1 MNTETQSILK
11 SINRLPEPE
20 KRELAAEIIRLTA
33 NFDFPPLTDEDLVA
47 TADELFLDL
56 DRAEVKDAK
65 SKSRRGL
72 VS

>member
-33 NFDFPPLTDEDLVA
+33 NLDFPPLTDEDLVLA
-47 TADELFLDL
+47 AEERFIEL
-56 DRAEVKDAK
+56 DRAEAKDAK
-65 SKSRRGL
+65 SKSRRGPA
-72 VS
+72 S